1 MRERERDGKEQGTDH
16 RKKYLGKRLVKA
28 SLAEGHETYI
38 LQREDMGMDI
48 EKVQML
54 LSFKE
59 DGAHLVLASFDD
71 HRSLVEAVRLV
82 DVCVIYMLSILLGL

>member
-1 MRERERDGKEQGTDH
+1 M
-16 RKKYLGKRLVKA
+16 KA

-48 EKVQML
+48 EKAQML

-82 DVCVIYMLSILLGL
+82 DVVICAIYMLSILLGL